1 MTRRRPFHYNIRRRN
16 SRRSGIVP
24 ASLIVIV
31 LGIVCAALLSEQI
44 ERARVSR
51 PAPQPPSRDLHYE
64 SWTPPGPRG
73 RAANDEDLA
82 QLQSWLD
89 ETDAKLYAGTFPK
102 IRISWADDYGSA
114 YAYAIGDQIRF
125 VRSKFYPGW
134 PGNRDVVL
142 HEMAH
147 VATGHDH
154 DILWDQERGRLAE
167 GRRVMTL
174 EQVRAASR

>member
-1 MTRRRPFHYNIRRRN
+1 MIRRRPFHYNIRRRN
-16 SRRSGIVP
+16 NRRSGIVP
-24 ASLIVIV
+24 LSVMVIV
-31 LGIVCAALLSEQI
+31 LTLAGVALLPDQI
-44 ERARVSR
+44 ERMQAAPRAE
-51 PAPQPPSRDLHYE
+51 PASRDLHYE
-64 SWTPPGPRG
+64 SWTPPGPRS
-73 RAANDEDLA
+73 RAANDDDLA
-82 QLQSWLD
+82 QLQAWLE
-89 ETDAKLYAGTFPK
+89 ETDSKLYAGTFPK
-102 IRISWADDYGSA
+102 VRITWADDYGTA
-114 YAYAIGDQIRF
+114 YAYALGDQIRF

-174 EQVRAASR
+174 DQVRAASR